1 LLTIAEVPAFRQVVS
16 EVDEDAPFAFP
27 GPSTS
32 RKRQQDSVDHV
43 SSDPRPVPPPLEANA
58 PLVTW
63 AGIAGWTIALIVLL
77 VVREHIPPSDRWW
90 IWTCVAGVGLGVFA
104 LLYIPHLMRSRERA
118 AGRHA
123 QGSQADSSGGE
134 PGQAR

>member
-1 LLTIAEVPAFRQVVS
+1 M
-16 EVDEDAPFAFP
+16 DEHAPFAFP

-32 RKRQQDSVDHV
+32 RGSRQDNVDHV
-43 SSDPRPVPPPLEANA
+43 SSDRRPAPPPLEANA

-63 AGIAGWTIALIVLL
+63 AGIAGWVIALIVLL

-90 IWTCVAGVGLGVFA
+90 IWTCVTGIGLGVFA

-118 AGRHA
+118 ARRRA
-123 QGSQADSSGGE
+123 QEGQAGPGGSE